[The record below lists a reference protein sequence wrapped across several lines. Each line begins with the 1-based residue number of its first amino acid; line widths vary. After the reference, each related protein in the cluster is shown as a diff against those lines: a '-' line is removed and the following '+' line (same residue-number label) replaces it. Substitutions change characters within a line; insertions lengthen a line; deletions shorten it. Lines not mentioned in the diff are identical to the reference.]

1 MNTKLED
8 FIRDNKRE
16 FDTDRPSMGLWDK
29 IEAELD
35 KKEKQKKKK
44 KKSSV

>member
-1 MNTKLED
+1 MSTKLED

-16 FDTDRPSMGLWDK
+16 FDTDRPSAGLWDK

-35 KKEKQKKKK
+35 KQEKQKKKT
-44 KKSSV
+44 